1 MYISKKNMKKITLI
15 VALAIA
21 TVSCN
26 SKKETATPQDQ
37 TATEQVAATNAAL
50 VGTVWKLTEVNNQA
64 ITLDKD
70 FPKEPQLTFNPD
82 HSVNGN
88 LGCNGF
94 GASYESK
101 DNALTISQ
109 IASTQM
115 ACPNLEIEQKFIEV
129 LTNSTSFEIKATTLL
144 LKNEKGEVL
153 ATLKAE

>member
-26 SKKETATPQDQ
+26 SKKETATSQDQ
-37 TATEQVAATNAAL
+37 TATEQVAATPTAL
-50 VGTVWKLTEVNNQA
+50 VGTVWKLTEINNQA

-101 DNALTISQ
+101 NNTLTINQ
-109 IASTQM
+109 IVSTQM
-115 ACPNLEIEQKFIEV
+115 ACPNLEIEQKFIDV
-129 LTNSTSFEIKATTLL
+129 LNHSASFEIKSTTLL
-144 LKNEKGEVL
+144 LKNEKEEVL
-153 ATLKAE
+153 AKLQAE

>member
-37 TATEQVAATNAAL
+37 TATEQVAATPTAL
-50 VGTVWKLTEVNNQA
+50 VGPVWKLTEINNQA

-101 DNALTISQ
+101 NNTLAINQ
-109 IASTQM
+109 IVSTQM
-115 ACPNLEIEQKFIEV
+115 ACPNLEIEQKFIDV
-129 LTNSTSFEIKATTLL
+129 LNNSTSFEIKSTTLL
-144 LKNEKGEVL
+144 LKNEKEEVL
-153 ATLKAE
+153 AKLQAE